1 MKPGSIIV
9 IVTTNS
15 QRRRH
20 KLRIAFDDIRLVPS
34 SELLYE
40 LEQLELELAQD
51 TPNETDIDP
60 LAMDSSSSWCPNS
73 KLQFAPPW
81 IIEKAK
87 QGSWKIVS
95 RSSIPRSAN
104 IVSSRHFFSVK

>member
-1 MKPGSIIV
+1 MEAKQGKWNKGFVDEAREHIV

-40 LEQLELELAQD
+40 LEQLELRIGTGYTER
-51 TPNETDIDP
+51 N
-60 LAMDSSSSWCPNS
+60 
-73 KLQFAPPW
+73 
-81 IIEKAK
+81 
-87 QGSWKIVS
+87 GY
-95 RSSIPRSAN
+95 RSIG
-104 IVSSRHFFSVK
+104 HGFQL